1 MPGSCAPQNARIKI
15 QFNGVGGLRTYI
27 KLHAHRATNCAE
39 HERPRSNKN
48 RRGDLI
54 PVIVTVIVA
63 VVGTAGILNNL
74 RPGNDLQDSGNAR
87 MITSAAVSRVGA
99 IEIPSEP
106 LAGRRQRESRHE
118 KSFPFFASP
127 FALALSTT
135 AAFARGG
142 MGGAHGMGSS
152 RMSMMGGAFGTTAAA
167 PGTNSSG
174 TALSSDGVGRPML
187 DTKPAIRP

>member
-27 KLHAHRATNCAE
+27 SFTHIEQRIAQNMNVRAQT
-39 HERPRSNKN
+39 KN
-48 RRGDLI
+48 RRGDL

-74 RPGNDLQDSGNAR
+74 RPGNDSQDSGNAR

-106 LAGRRQRESRHE
+106 PAGWRQRGV
-118 KSFPFFASP
+118 
-127 FALALSTT
+127 ST
-135 AAFARGG
+135 
-142 MGGAHGMGSS
+142 
-152 RMSMMGGAFGTTAAA
+152 
-167 PGTNSSG
+167 
-174 TALSSDGVGRPML
+174 
-187 DTKPAIRP
+187 

>member
-27 KLHAHRATNCAE
+27 SFTHIEQRIAQNMNLHAQTK
-39 HERPRSNKN
+39 S

-74 RPGNDLQDSGNAR
+74 RPGNDSQDSGNAR
-87 MITSAAVSRVGA
+87 MITSAPVSRVGA

-106 LAGRRQRESRHE
+106 PAGRRQRRV
-118 KSFPFFASP
+118 
-127 FALALSTT
+127 ST
-135 AAFARGG
+135 
-142 MGGAHGMGSS
+142 
-152 RMSMMGGAFGTTAAA
+152 
-167 PGTNSSG
+167 
-174 TALSSDGVGRPML
+174 
-187 DTKPAIRP
+187 